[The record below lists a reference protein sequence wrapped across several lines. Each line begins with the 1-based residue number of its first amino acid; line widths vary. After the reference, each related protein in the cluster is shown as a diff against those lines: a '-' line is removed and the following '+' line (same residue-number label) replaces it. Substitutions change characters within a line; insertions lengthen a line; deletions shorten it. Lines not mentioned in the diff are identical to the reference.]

1 MWTQRDQIQAYQFL
15 RRRLVSALVSADAN
29 HPISPSRRLVMG
41 SVLGLIATLIATAA
55 FGIIGVIKPSTSSDW
70 KKPGQVVI
78 EKETGTRFVI
88 TADGALHPVLNYAS
102 ARLLAGGDGSKTSTV
117 PAKQL
122 AELGRG
128 APLGILGAPDSIP
141 AANRISAG
149 PLVVCSV
156 GSNDSPAAQAP
167 ATVVR
172 WSSTMPGT
180 ALGPNSLLV
189 TDGRSEQVVN
199 GGYRYRVPG
208 PAQAASLQL
217 AAASEVTV
225 SSAWLS
231 VLPSGG
237 DLDFIAV
244 NGAGQP
250 GPTVNGKAARIG
262 AVLVVPDS
270 AGSGQFYL
278 VLKAGIA
285 PVTPVQAQ
293 LAVNAP
299 QNAAANPSH
308 KPVAISAAALVGV
321 PTAALPPALAEG
333 QTLTG
338 LPRLVTV
345 VGRSSPVCLGIADG
359 GAVTA
364 SVGGP
369 TTDVVTGASAP
380 AATSALGASAIA
392 IAPGTGGLV
401 ENRSSGTA
409 ETLYL
414 LADDGVKYPVPTAAA
429 QAALGYSKVTPVV
442 LSDAALALL
451 PTGPALDPAAATTEV
466 R

>member
-41 SVLGLIATLIATAA
+41 SVLGLIATLIVTAA
-55 FGIIGVIKPSTSSDW
+55 FGIIGIIKPSTSSDW

-88 TADGALHPVLNYAS
+88 TADGELHPVLNYAS

-128 APLGILGAPDSIP
+128 APLGIVDAPDSIP
-141 AANRISAG
+141 AANRISTG

-156 GSNDSPAAQAP
+156 GSNDAPAAQAP

-172 WSSTMPGT
+172 WSSTLPGDQLRT
-180 ALGPNSLLV
+180 DSLLV

-217 AAASEVTV
+217 AASSEVTV
-225 SSAWLS
+225 SAAWLS

-244 NGAGQP
+244 NGAGRP
-250 GPTVNGKAARIG
+250 GPNVAGKAALIG
-262 AVLVVPDS
+262 SVLVVPD
-270 AGSGQFYL
+270 AGGGGQYYL

-299 QNAAANPSH
+299 PNAAANPSH

-321 PTAALPPALAEG
+321 PTAALPTALAEG
-333 QTLTG
+333 QTLTA
-338 LPRLVTV
+338 LPRLVDG
-345 VGRSSPVCLGIADG
+345 VGRASPICLAVADG
-359 GAVTA
+359 GTTAVA
-364 SVGGP
+364 VAPAG
-369 TTDVVTGASAP
+369 TDVVAGASAP
-380 AATSALGASAIA
+380 SSTTALGASAIA
-392 IAPGTGGLV
+392 IAPGTGGLI

-409 ETLYL
+409 ETRYL
-414 LADDGVKYPVPTAAA
+414 LADDGVKYPVPSDAA
-429 QAALGYSKVTPVV
+429 QAALGYAKLTPVV

-451 PTGPALDPAAATTEV
+451 PTGPSLDPAAATEEQK
-466 R
+466 